1 MFKSFKIKNFRGV
14 SEIKVDNLKEINIF
28 VGDNGSCKTTILD
41 ALYILLNPN
50 NAQLIV
56 ASNLFRNIDRIDSN
70 FWRSYFNNFDV
81 DKKIELEAKNET
93 SKRVVITPIFSNE
106 KRVDDKTNVQSS
118 SEIERNMNGLNVDF
132 EVNKEKYS
140 TSIEL
145 SLQFSMPAVRQGD
158 AELLLNMTPAM
169 LQVKSIPDKQY
180 NEKMIG
186 NYFNSATAGNNS
198 EIGLKF
204 DKVNEKYGK
213 KQIIDFLKD
222 MGVFINDIE
231 LNSSKRLFVRDDR
244 FERRVSLNTYGNGI
258 LHSFNIFLSALSA
271 EDGIALIDEI
281 ENGLYR
287 TKQQV
292 LWRAI
297 NKIASE
303 KGQQIFA
310 TTHSLEMLKNL
321 YKVAKEGNFIDKIN
335 LFRVERRDETIAV
348 VSYNSE
354 ELDYVLS
361 GNIEVR

>member
-1 MFKSFKIKNFRGV
+1 
-14 SEIKVDNLKEINIF
+14 
-28 VGDNGSCKTTILD
+28 
-41 ALYILLNPN
+41 
-50 NAQLIV
+50 
-56 ASNLFRNIDRIDSN
+56 
-70 FWRSYFNNFDV
+70 
-81 DKKIELEAKNET
+81 
-93 SKRVVITPIFSNE
+93 
-106 KRVDDKTNVQSS
+106 
-118 SEIERNMNGLNVDF
+118 
-132 EVNKEKYS
+132 
-140 TSIEL
+140 
-145 SLQFSMPAVRQGD
+145 
-158 AELLLNMTPAM
+158 
-169 LQVKSIPDKQY
+169 
-180 NEKMIG
+180 MIG